1 MNGIV
6 EIIIFVACGMTLAA
20 FAFCF
25 SGEGVLS
32 HRYKKFYETTEEG
45 RKLYTALYTIDRLD
59 SEQDRLENQ
68 MSELRDKINEFESYF
83 PEECKEK
90 SVLRGMKVQYREYS
104 EELDCTKN
112 KIISL
117 EKRVNEM
124 VAALPKKYRGI
135 LEYNWENANV
145 EIKEEDVC
153 W

>member
-6 EIIIFVACGMTLAA
+6 EIIIFVACCMTLFA
-20 FAFCF
+20 FACCF
-25 SGEGVLS
+25 SSEGVLS

-59 SEQDRLENQ
+59 SEQDRFENQ

-104 EELDCTKN
+104 EELDRTKN

-145 EIKEEDVC
+145 EIKEEDIC